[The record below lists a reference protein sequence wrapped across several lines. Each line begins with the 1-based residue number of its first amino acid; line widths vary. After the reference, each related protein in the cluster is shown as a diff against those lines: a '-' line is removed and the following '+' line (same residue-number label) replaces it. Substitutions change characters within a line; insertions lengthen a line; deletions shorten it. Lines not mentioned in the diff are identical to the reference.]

1 MSYFIIVTRLCK
13 YNSQMKLKNKNFVQ
27 NVNEVLIESFM
38 RTDGVQKSKLSA
50 TSKPP
55 QYPDKK
61 REKKQ
66 VTDKEDDDPKDKT
79 FDPPALYS

>member
-1 MSYFIIVTRLCK
+1 
-13 YNSQMKLKNKNFVQ
+13 
-27 NVNEVLIESFM
+27 M
-38 RTDGVQKSKLSA
+38 RTDGAQKSELSA

-79 FDPPALYS
+79 FDPSALYS